1 MTSDA
6 LPLLSI
12 RGVGKTYAQ
21 PVLAEIDLQL
31 FGGEVLALTG
41 ENGAGKST
49 LSKIVGGLERPGAG
63 SLELLGRPYAPA
75 SRREAEALGVRMVM
89 QELNLLP
96 TLSVA
101 ENLFLHDLPRRAGWI
116 DRRRLRAAAREAMA
130 QVGLEAIDP
139 DTLVGDLGIGHQQM
153 VEIARNLIGDCRLL
167 ILDEPTAMLT
177 AREVDML
184 FEQVERLRERGVA
197 IVYISHRL
205 EELARISQRIA
216 VLRDGRLVCVEPIER
231 YDADQLVTLMVG
243 RELGERFDLGPRQI
257 GAPLL
262 RVERLSR
269 RGKVHEVS
277 FEVRAGEIFGISG
290 LIGSGRTELLR
301 LIYGADRADGGQV
314 LLGDPPQ
321 RLSLRSPADSVRQG
335 VALITEDRK
344 GEGLLLDQSISA
356 NLALGNLPA
365 LARHGVIDRRR
376 EEALARRQVEALRVR
391 CADTAQAVGELSGGN
406 QQKVVIGRWLER
418 DCQVLLFDEP
428 TRGIDVGAKF
438 DIYAL
443 LAELTRRGKGAGG
456 GVQRPARADADLRS
470 HRRALGGTYG
480 GHLRA
485 RRLDPGRAAGGGLRR
500 LQETRRAAGD
510 VVNTQRKEP
519 EMSDPTSSATAAA
532 APTLRRGNYFGLG
545 TYLGLAGALLAMI
558 ALFSALSSHF
568 LSYGTFLAIANQI
581 PDLVVLAVGMT
592 FILIVGG
599 IDLSVGSVLA
609 LAASAVSLATLG
621 WGWGVLPAAM
631 LGMACAT
638 LAGCVT
644 GSITVAWRIPSFIV
658 SLGVLEM
665 ARGLAYQMT
674 DSRTAYIGDAYAW
687 LSNPLAFGI
696 SPAFVIALLVMF
708 AAQAVLTRTVFG
720 RYLIGI
726 GTNEEAVRLAGVN
739 PKPYKIAVF
748 ALMGLLAGLAALF
761 QISRLEAADPN
772 AGVGLELQVIA
783 AVVIGGTSLM
793 GGRGSVVSTF
803 FGVLIISVLA
813 AGLAQIGASEPTKRI
828 ITGAV
833 IVVAV
838 VLDTYRSHRARRQG

>member
-1 MTSDA
+1 
-6 LPLLSI
+6 
-12 RGVGKTYAQ
+12 
-21 PVLAEIDLQL
+21 
-31 FGGEVLALTG
+31 
-41 ENGAGKST
+41 
-49 LSKIVGGLERPGAG
+49 
-63 SLELLGRPYAPA
+63 
-75 SRREAEALGVRMVM
+75 
-89 QELNLLP
+89 
-96 TLSVA
+96 SVA

-243 RELGERFDLGPRQI
+243 RELGERFDLGPRQT

-443 LAELTRRGKGAGG
+443 LAELTRRGKAL
-456 GVQRPARADADLRS
+456 VVVSSDLRELMLICDRIGVLS
-470 HRRALGGTYG
+470 A
-480 GHLRA
+480 
-485 RRLDPGRAAGGGLRR
+485 GRMVDTFERDAW
-500 LQETRRAAGD
+500 
-510 VVNTQRKEP
+510 TQ
-519 EMSDPTSSATAAA
+519 D
-532 APTLRRGNYFGLG
+532 
-545 TYLGLAGALLAMI
+545 ALLAAAFAGYKKRD
-558 ALFSALSSHF
+558 AL
-568 LSYGTFLAIANQI
+568 
-581 PDLVVLAVGMT
+581 
-592 FILIVGG
+592 
-599 IDLSVGSVLA
+599 
-609 LAASAVSLATLG
+609 LAT
-621 WGWGVLPAAM
+621 
-631 LGMACAT
+631 
-638 LAGCVT
+638 
-644 GSITVAWRIPSFIV
+644 S
-658 SLGVLEM
+658 
-665 ARGLAYQMT
+665 
-674 DSRTAYIGDAYAW
+674 
-687 LSNPLAFGI
+687 
-696 SPAFVIALLVMF
+696 
-708 AAQAVLTRTVFG
+708 
-720 RYLIGI
+720 
-726 GTNEEAVRLAGVN
+726 
-739 PKPYKIAVF
+739 
-748 ALMGLLAGLAALF
+748 
-761 QISRLEAADPN
+761 
-772 AGVGLELQVIA
+772 
-783 AVVIGGTSLM
+783 
-793 GGRGSVVSTF
+793 
-803 FGVLIISVLA
+803 
-813 AGLAQIGASEPTKRI
+813 
-828 ITGAV
+828 
-833 IVVAV
+833 
-838 VLDTYRSHRARRQG
+838 

>member
-1 MTSDA
+1 MSSDA

-63 SLELLGRPYAPA
+63 SLELLGRPYAPG

-243 RELGERFDLGPRQI
+243 RELGERFDLGPRQT

-290 LIGSGRTELLR
+290 LIGAGRTELLR

-443 LAELTRRGKGAGG
+443 LAELTRRGKAL
-456 GVQRPARADADLRS
+456 VVVSSDLRELMLICDRIGVLS
-470 HRRALGGTYG
+470 A
-480 GHLRA
+480 
-485 RRLDPGRAAGGGLRR
+485 GRMVDTFERDAW
-500 LQETRRAAGD
+500 
-510 VVNTQRKEP
+510 TQ
-519 EMSDPTSSATAAA
+519 D
-532 APTLRRGNYFGLG
+532 
-545 TYLGLAGALLAMI
+545 ALLAAAFAGYKKRD
-558 ALFSALSSHF
+558 AL
-568 LSYGTFLAIANQI
+568 
-581 PDLVVLAVGMT
+581 
-592 FILIVGG
+592 
-599 IDLSVGSVLA
+599 
-609 LAASAVSLATLG
+609 LAT
-621 WGWGVLPAAM
+621 
-631 LGMACAT
+631 
-638 LAGCVT
+638 
-644 GSITVAWRIPSFIV
+644 S
-658 SLGVLEM
+658 
-665 ARGLAYQMT
+665 
-674 DSRTAYIGDAYAW
+674 
-687 LSNPLAFGI
+687 
-696 SPAFVIALLVMF
+696 
-708 AAQAVLTRTVFG
+708 
-720 RYLIGI
+720 
-726 GTNEEAVRLAGVN
+726 
-739 PKPYKIAVF
+739 
-748 ALMGLLAGLAALF
+748 
-761 QISRLEAADPN
+761 
-772 AGVGLELQVIA
+772 
-783 AVVIGGTSLM
+783 
-793 GGRGSVVSTF
+793 
-803 FGVLIISVLA
+803 
-813 AGLAQIGASEPTKRI
+813 
-828 ITGAV
+828 
-833 IVVAV
+833 
-838 VLDTYRSHRARRQG
+838 

>member
-1 MTSDA
+1 M
-6 LPLLSI
+6 
-12 RGVGKTYAQ
+12 
-21 PVLAEIDLQL
+21 
-31 FGGEVLALTG
+31 
-41 ENGAGKST
+41 
-49 LSKIVGGLERPGAG
+49 
-63 SLELLGRPYAPA
+63 
-75 SRREAEALGVRMVM
+75 
-89 QELNLLP
+89 
-96 TLSVA
+96 A

-243 RELGERFDLGPRQI
+243 RELGERFDLGPRQT

-443 LAELTRRGKGAGG
+443 LAELTRRGKAL
-456 GVQRPARADADLRS
+456 VVVSSDLRELMLICDRIGVLS
-470 HRRALGGTYG
+470 A
-480 GHLRA
+480 
-485 RRLDPGRAAGGGLRR
+485 GRMVDTFERDAW
-500 LQETRRAAGD
+500 
-510 VVNTQRKEP
+510 TQ
-519 EMSDPTSSATAAA
+519 D
-532 APTLRRGNYFGLG
+532 
-545 TYLGLAGALLAMI
+545 ALLAAAFAGYKKRD
-558 ALFSALSSHF
+558 AL
-568 LSYGTFLAIANQI
+568 
-581 PDLVVLAVGMT
+581 
-592 FILIVGG
+592 
-599 IDLSVGSVLA
+599 
-609 LAASAVSLATLG
+609 LAT
-621 WGWGVLPAAM
+621 
-631 LGMACAT
+631 
-638 LAGCVT
+638 
-644 GSITVAWRIPSFIV
+644 S
-658 SLGVLEM
+658 
-665 ARGLAYQMT
+665 
-674 DSRTAYIGDAYAW
+674 
-687 LSNPLAFGI
+687 
-696 SPAFVIALLVMF
+696 
-708 AAQAVLTRTVFG
+708 
-720 RYLIGI
+720 
-726 GTNEEAVRLAGVN
+726 
-739 PKPYKIAVF
+739 
-748 ALMGLLAGLAALF
+748 
-761 QISRLEAADPN
+761 
-772 AGVGLELQVIA
+772 
-783 AVVIGGTSLM
+783 
-793 GGRGSVVSTF
+793 
-803 FGVLIISVLA
+803 
-813 AGLAQIGASEPTKRI
+813 
-828 ITGAV
+828 
-833 IVVAV
+833 
-838 VLDTYRSHRARRQG
+838 

>member
-1 MTSDA
+1 M
-6 LPLLSI
+6 
-12 RGVGKTYAQ
+12 
-21 PVLAEIDLQL
+21 
-31 FGGEVLALTG
+31 
-41 ENGAGKST
+41 
-49 LSKIVGGLERPGAG
+49 
-63 SLELLGRPYAPA
+63 
-75 SRREAEALGVRMVM
+75 
-89 QELNLLP
+89 LP

-243 RELGERFDLGPRQI
+243 RDLGERFDLGPRQT

-443 LAELTRRGKGAGG
+443 LAELTRRGKAL
-456 GVQRPARADADLRS
+456 VVVSSDLRELMLICDRIGVLS
-470 HRRALGGTYG
+470 A
-480 GHLRA
+480 
-485 RRLDPGRAAGGGLRR
+485 GRMVDTFERDAW
-500 LQETRRAAGD
+500 
-510 VVNTQRKEP
+510 TQ
-519 EMSDPTSSATAAA
+519 D
-532 APTLRRGNYFGLG
+532 
-545 TYLGLAGALLAMI
+545 ALLAAAFAGYKKRD
-558 ALFSALSSHF
+558 AL
-568 LSYGTFLAIANQI
+568 
-581 PDLVVLAVGMT
+581 
-592 FILIVGG
+592 
-599 IDLSVGSVLA
+599 
-609 LAASAVSLATLG
+609 LAT
-621 WGWGVLPAAM
+621 
-631 LGMACAT
+631 
-638 LAGCVT
+638 
-644 GSITVAWRIPSFIV
+644 S
-658 SLGVLEM
+658 
-665 ARGLAYQMT
+665 
-674 DSRTAYIGDAYAW
+674 
-687 LSNPLAFGI
+687 
-696 SPAFVIALLVMF
+696 
-708 AAQAVLTRTVFG
+708 
-720 RYLIGI
+720 
-726 GTNEEAVRLAGVN
+726 
-739 PKPYKIAVF
+739 
-748 ALMGLLAGLAALF
+748 
-761 QISRLEAADPN
+761 
-772 AGVGLELQVIA
+772 
-783 AVVIGGTSLM
+783 
-793 GGRGSVVSTF
+793 
-803 FGVLIISVLA
+803 
-813 AGLAQIGASEPTKRI
+813 
-828 ITGAV
+828 
-833 IVVAV
+833 
-838 VLDTYRSHRARRQG
+838 

>member
-1 MTSDA
+1 MSSDA
-6 LPLLSI
+6 LPLLRI

-63 SLELLGRPYAPA
+63 SLELLGRPYAPV

-243 RELGERFDLGPRQI
+243 RELGERFDLGPRQT

-443 LAELTRRGKGAGG
+443 LAELTRRGKAL
-456 GVQRPARADADLRS
+456 VVVSSDLRELMLICDRIGVLS
-470 HRRALGGTYG
+470 A
-480 GHLRA
+480 
-485 RRLDPGRAAGGGLRR
+485 GRMVDTFERDAW
-500 LQETRRAAGD
+500 
-510 VVNTQRKEP
+510 TQ
-519 EMSDPTSSATAAA
+519 D
-532 APTLRRGNYFGLG
+532 
-545 TYLGLAGALLAMI
+545 ALLAAAFAGYKKRD
-558 ALFSALSSHF
+558 AL
-568 LSYGTFLAIANQI
+568 
-581 PDLVVLAVGMT
+581 
-592 FILIVGG
+592 
-599 IDLSVGSVLA
+599 
-609 LAASAVSLATLG
+609 LAT
-621 WGWGVLPAAM
+621 
-631 LGMACAT
+631 
-638 LAGCVT
+638 
-644 GSITVAWRIPSFIV
+644 S
-658 SLGVLEM
+658 
-665 ARGLAYQMT
+665 
-674 DSRTAYIGDAYAW
+674 
-687 LSNPLAFGI
+687 
-696 SPAFVIALLVMF
+696 
-708 AAQAVLTRTVFG
+708 
-720 RYLIGI
+720 
-726 GTNEEAVRLAGVN
+726 
-739 PKPYKIAVF
+739 
-748 ALMGLLAGLAALF
+748 
-761 QISRLEAADPN
+761 
-772 AGVGLELQVIA
+772 
-783 AVVIGGTSLM
+783 
-793 GGRGSVVSTF
+793 
-803 FGVLIISVLA
+803 
-813 AGLAQIGASEPTKRI
+813 
-828 ITGAV
+828 
-833 IVVAV
+833 
-838 VLDTYRSHRARRQG
+838 

>member
-1 MTSDA
+1 MSSDA

-63 SLELLGRPYAPA
+63 SLELLGRPYAPG
-75 SRREAEALGVRMVM
+75 SRREAAALGVRMVM

-243 RELGERFDLGPRQI
+243 RDLGERFDLGPRQT

-443 LAELTRRGKGAGG
+443 LAELTRRGKAL
-456 GVQRPARADADLRS
+456 VVVSSDLRELMLICDRIGVLS
-470 HRRALGGTYG
+470 A
-480 GHLRA
+480 
-485 RRLDPGRAAGGGLRR
+485 GRMVDTFERDAW
-500 LQETRRAAGD
+500 
-510 VVNTQRKEP
+510 TQ
-519 EMSDPTSSATAAA
+519 D
-532 APTLRRGNYFGLG
+532 
-545 TYLGLAGALLAMI
+545 ALLAAAFAGYKKRD
-558 ALFSALSSHF
+558 AL
-568 LSYGTFLAIANQI
+568 
-581 PDLVVLAVGMT
+581 
-592 FILIVGG
+592 
-599 IDLSVGSVLA
+599 
-609 LAASAVSLATLG
+609 LAT
-621 WGWGVLPAAM
+621 
-631 LGMACAT
+631 
-638 LAGCVT
+638 
-644 GSITVAWRIPSFIV
+644 S
-658 SLGVLEM
+658 
-665 ARGLAYQMT
+665 
-674 DSRTAYIGDAYAW
+674 
-687 LSNPLAFGI
+687 
-696 SPAFVIALLVMF
+696 
-708 AAQAVLTRTVFG
+708 
-720 RYLIGI
+720 
-726 GTNEEAVRLAGVN
+726 
-739 PKPYKIAVF
+739 
-748 ALMGLLAGLAALF
+748 
-761 QISRLEAADPN
+761 
-772 AGVGLELQVIA
+772 
-783 AVVIGGTSLM
+783 
-793 GGRGSVVSTF
+793 
-803 FGVLIISVLA
+803 
-813 AGLAQIGASEPTKRI
+813 
-828 ITGAV
+828 
-833 IVVAV
+833 
-838 VLDTYRSHRARRQG
+838 

>member
-1 MTSDA
+1 MSSDA

-63 SLELLGRPYAPA
+63 SLELLGRPYAPG

-243 RELGERFDLGPRQI
+243 RELGERFDLGTRQI

-443 LAELTRRGKGAGG
+443 LAELTRRGKAL
-456 GVQRPARADADLRS
+456 VVVSSDLRELMLICDRIGVLS
-470 HRRALGGTYG
+470 AG
-480 GHLRA
+480 
-485 RRLDPGRAAGGGLRR
+485 RLVDTFERDAW
-500 LQETRRAAGD
+500 
-510 VVNTQRKEP
+510 TQ
-519 EMSDPTSSATAAA
+519 D
-532 APTLRRGNYFGLG
+532 
-545 TYLGLAGALLAMI
+545 ALLAAAFAGYKKRD
-558 ALFSALSSHF
+558 AL
-568 LSYGTFLAIANQI
+568 
-581 PDLVVLAVGMT
+581 
-592 FILIVGG
+592 
-599 IDLSVGSVLA
+599 
-609 LAASAVSLATLG
+609 LAT
-621 WGWGVLPAAM
+621 
-631 LGMACAT
+631 
-638 LAGCVT
+638 
-644 GSITVAWRIPSFIV
+644 S
-658 SLGVLEM
+658 
-665 ARGLAYQMT
+665 
-674 DSRTAYIGDAYAW
+674 
-687 LSNPLAFGI
+687 
-696 SPAFVIALLVMF
+696 
-708 AAQAVLTRTVFG
+708 
-720 RYLIGI
+720 
-726 GTNEEAVRLAGVN
+726 
-739 PKPYKIAVF
+739 
-748 ALMGLLAGLAALF
+748 
-761 QISRLEAADPN
+761 
-772 AGVGLELQVIA
+772 
-783 AVVIGGTSLM
+783 
-793 GGRGSVVSTF
+793 
-803 FGVLIISVLA
+803 
-813 AGLAQIGASEPTKRI
+813 
-828 ITGAV
+828 
-833 IVVAV
+833 
-838 VLDTYRSHRARRQG
+838 

>member
-1 MTSDA
+1 MSSDA

-63 SLELLGRPYAPA
+63 SLELLGRPYAPG

-243 RELGERFDLGPRQI
+243 RELGERYDADQLVTLMVGRELGERFDLGPRQT

-443 LAELTRRGKGAGG
+443 LAELTRRGKAL
-456 GVQRPARADADLRS
+456 VVVSSDLRELMLICDRIGVLS
-470 HRRALGGTYG
+470 A
-480 GHLRA
+480 
-485 RRLDPGRAAGGGLRR
+485 GRMVDTFERDAW
-500 LQETRRAAGD
+500 
-510 VVNTQRKEP
+510 TQ
-519 EMSDPTSSATAAA
+519 D
-532 APTLRRGNYFGLG
+532 
-545 TYLGLAGALLAMI
+545 ALLAAAFAGYKKRD
-558 ALFSALSSHF
+558 AL
-568 LSYGTFLAIANQI
+568 
-581 PDLVVLAVGMT
+581 
-592 FILIVGG
+592 
-599 IDLSVGSVLA
+599 
-609 LAASAVSLATLG
+609 LAT
-621 WGWGVLPAAM
+621 
-631 LGMACAT
+631 
-638 LAGCVT
+638 
-644 GSITVAWRIPSFIV
+644 S
-658 SLGVLEM
+658 
-665 ARGLAYQMT
+665 
-674 DSRTAYIGDAYAW
+674 
-687 LSNPLAFGI
+687 
-696 SPAFVIALLVMF
+696 
-708 AAQAVLTRTVFG
+708 
-720 RYLIGI
+720 
-726 GTNEEAVRLAGVN
+726 
-739 PKPYKIAVF
+739 
-748 ALMGLLAGLAALF
+748 
-761 QISRLEAADPN
+761 
-772 AGVGLELQVIA
+772 
-783 AVVIGGTSLM
+783 
-793 GGRGSVVSTF
+793 
-803 FGVLIISVLA
+803 
-813 AGLAQIGASEPTKRI
+813 
-828 ITGAV
+828 
-833 IVVAV
+833 
-838 VLDTYRSHRARRQG
+838 